1 MTMHDPSLGD
11 CDLLVV
17 GGGIT
22 GAGIARDAAGRGLR
36 VVLCERDDLAAH
48 TSSASTK
55 LIHGGLRYL
64 ERYEFGLVRKSLRER
79 EVLIEA
85 APHLIRPLR
94 FVLPQAPHLRPA
106 WMMRIGLW
114 LYDHLARRRRLPASA
129 AITLAGD
136 AVLQPQFT
144 RGFAYS
150 DGWCDDARLVVAAA
164 RDAAERG
171 ARVLTRTRC
180 AQLRR
185 SATGWTAE
193 LETADGRRPILQ
205 ARAVANA
212 TGPWVAAF
220 LQQIAQQPS
229 RHALRL
235 VRGSHIVVPRRP
247 GQETAYVLQSE
258 DRRIVFVLPYEDA
271 FTLIGTTDVDVAD
284 DPAAARI
291 SPAEIDY
298 LCTLANRYLRLPV
311 TAGDVVWSFAGVRPL
326 LQDGADDPAATSRDY
341 LLDLDTDAAPLLSVY
356 GGKITT
362 FRRLGEEA
370 VDELCRALRHPAPA
384 WTRTAPLPGGDIPGA
399 DFAHFL
405 QQLAQHRAW
414 LPPALRERYA
424 HAYGSRALRLLGDA
438 RRLQDLG
445 EEVLPQLFAAEI
457 DYLRRE
463 EWAQTADDVLWRRS
477 KLGLHLPADAAT
489 RLDDWLAQHPLPAH
503 S

>member
-1 MTMHDPSLGD
+1 MHDFPRSDEAACGD

-17 GGGIT
+17 GGGIN

-36 VVLCERDDLAAH
+36 VVLCEQDDLAAH
-48 TSSASTK
+48 TSSASSK

-94 FVLPQAPHLRPA
+94 FVLPHAPHLRPV
-106 WMMRIGLW
+106 WMMRLGLW
-114 LYDHLARRRRLPASA
+114 LYDHLARRRRLPASVL
-129 AITLAGD
+129 IDLAGD
-136 AVLQPQFT
+136 PVLQPRYT

-164 RDAAERG
+164 KDAAEHG
-171 ARVLTRTRC
+171 ARVLTRSRC
-180 AQLRR
+180 VQLQRER
-185 SATGWTAE
+185 GAWSAG
-193 LETADGRRPILQ
+193 LETAGGRRVALR
-205 ARAVANA
+205 ARAVVNA

-220 LQQIAQQPS
+220 LQQVARQPS

-247 GQETAYVLQSE
+247 GQQTAYVLQGE
-258 DRRIVFVLPYEDA
+258 DRRIVFALPYEGA
-271 FTLIGTTDVDVAD
+271 FTLIGTTDVDVGD
-284 DPAAARI
+284 DSAAARI
-291 SPAEIDY
+291 SPTEIDY
-298 LCTLANRYLRLPV
+298 LCSLANRYFRVPV
-311 TAGDVVWSFAGVRPL
+311 TAGDVVWSYAGVRPL
-326 LQDGADDPAATSRDY
+326 LRDDEDDPAATTRDY
-341 LLDLDTDAAPLLSVY
+341 LLDLDTAAAPLLSVY

-362 FRRLGEEA
+362 FRRLAEEA
-370 VDELCRALRHPAPA
+370 VDTLCRALRHPAPA
-384 WTRTAPLPGGDIPGA
+384 WTRTAPLPGGDIAGA

-405 QQLAQHRAW
+405 QQLIQRYAW

-424 HAYGSRALRLLGDA
+424 RAYGSRALRLLGDA

-445 EEVLPQLFAAEI
+445 EEMLPQLYAAEI

-463 EWAQTADDVLWRRS
+463 EWAQTAEDVLWRRS
-477 KLGLHLPADAAT
+477 KLGLHLPHDAAV
-489 RLDDWLAQHPLPAH
+489 RLQAWLDT
-503 S
+503 